1 MPKWGKAAGRA
12 LYYPPELQAAE
23 EVRERHEAELK
34 RIPHVASVELDN
46 KDGIKINVTVNDVG
60 LMPDIFE
67 AYLEDVRR
75 QVPPKI
81 EGYDTEVTQYVGH
94 GYFN

>member
-1 MPKWGKAAGRA
+1 M
-12 LYYPPELQAAE
+12 
-23 EVRERHEAELK
+23 
-34 RIPHVASVELDN
+34 
-46 KDGIKINVTVNDVG
+46 TVNDVG
-60 LMPDIFE
+60 LTPDIFE

-81 EGYDTEVTQYVGH
+81 EGYDSEVTQYVGH